1 LNFALTPPPQP
12 LCRPQRGLIAS
23 IVPRHPRLLPAA
35 VPFRERFEHMADE
48 VLNESQCEATTSAI
62 GQLLMGNYDKISA

>member
-1 LNFALTPPPQP
+1 L
-12 LCRPQRGLIAS
+12 S
-23 IVPRHPRLLPAA
+23 VVPNVVSSRVSSRAIRACSSTLAIYAQQFPAA
-35 VPFRERFEHMADE
+35 VPFRELFEHMADE